1 METHVTL
8 HHGAHKA
15 ARSAALVIAH
25 LVVIVIGA
33 TTGIALQLVLA
44 VAHLHLSER
53 KLSRDLVGHA
63 HRPMVQLT
71 VELWGA

>member
-25 LVVIVIGA
+25 LVVIVIGV
-33 TTGIALQLVLA
+33 TTGIALQRVIA
-44 VAHLHLSER
+44 AAHLHLSELQR
-53 KLSRDLVGHA
+53 SWDLVGHA